1 MGLIN
6 DIKLICFCHGNKY
19 LSYYYGNKIMN
30 NDDYFTF
37 YLERKTIEYVDEVV
51 FVSDFYVHMR
61 TSFNWWRVFIN
72 FSPVILMNLLVWLV
86 HSFRSCIIQAVIS
99 NQQSSFQLPFSTA
112 LLYNL
117 QGGVDWYYTRLT
129 GQLPVPAFYERDTAE
144 LQCGS
149 GCKCKRECKS
159 KRRCGFCTAPAFNP
173 CVNCATPVCE
183 AHF

>member
-1 MGLIN
+1 
-6 DIKLICFCHGNKY
+6 
-19 LSYYYGNKIMN
+19 MN